1 MQNTSKNKI
10 ITSLIICAILFSI
23 LASYLIYHY
32 MSPSRSTIYVFNDS
46 YSSGVQLSADMLT
59 PIQVD
64 SSIIVAGK
72 KTDTG
77 NAFVTPASYQEIV
90 KSGDSLRMDVSAGM
104 PLTTSMLS
112 VSGGSTVEMNMKSDA
127 IAVTIAVNE
136 FTGITN
142 KLKEGSRVNIYA
154 NMDSSVVLIQQNK
167 RVLEVFK
174 DNGVIT
180 GVSIEENI
188 QESTELIYAVTN
200 GSIYLGL
207 VDATGYQASEGTDP
221 SYNPYSA
228 TQPDE
233 NDETEAIEPEEPEET
248 EVDEDTIETPEESDV
263 QNNEVFT
270 P

>member
-10 ITSLIICAILFSI
+10 ITSLIICAILFSA

-32 MSPSRSTIYVFNDS
+32 MAPSRNTIYVFNDS

-72 KTDTG
+72 KTDVE
-77 NAFVTPASYQEIV
+77 NAFVTPASYQAIV

-127 IAVTIAVNE
+127 IAVTVAVNE

-142 KLKEGSRVNIYA
+142 ELKEGSRVNIYA
-154 NMDSSVVLIQQNK
+154 NLDSSVVLIQQNK
-167 RVLEVFK
+167 RILEVFK
-174 DNGVIT
+174 ENGVIK

-200 GSIYLGL
+200 GNIYLGL
-207 VDATGYQASEGTDP
+207 VDANGYQSSEGTDP
-221 SYNPYSA
+221 VYNPYAAVQTEQFDEEKSA
-228 TQPDE
+228 EQ
-233 NDETEAIEPEEPEET
+233 DETEDTEPDTTEET
-248 EVDEDTIETPEESDV
+248 EASGDSG
-263 QNNEVFT
+263 NEVFV